1 MCLATR
7 RIEKLLGQCSSNSEK
22 KFKCIKLQF
31 QVKLTP
37 KGSLSF
43 NSNSEEAAIREVVPY
58 LISSK
63 YIFYLGFF
71 LSGKAAF

>member
-1 MCLATR
+1 
-7 RIEKLLGQCSSNSEK
+7 
-22 KFKCIKLQF
+22 
-31 QVKLTP
+31 VKLTP